1 MVQTGGGME
10 KLGAVAHQSPECGL
24 DEHCAVL
31 NYLSLAQ
38 WSQTKHGSSP
48 YVGVDCYFAVTQRYN
63 VHSSP
68 LCPPWLHKEQCL
80 PVLSLIPPPNQ
91 SQSTVSNHSITRAEI
106 VKFKLQ
112 NKLITM
118 YCRYFAVFLILQM
131 ANAAPISPSETAP
144 KAPAGRPDPCHNPL
158 MCTRR

>member
-1 MVQTGGGME
+1 MERRGGVAWTFVAPAALHAPTRDNLLFLVTVSRHCSLPGWSATASSQSMVQTGGGME

-24 DEHCAVL
+24 DEH
-31 NYLSLAQ
+31 
-38 WSQTKHGSSP
+38 
-48 YVGVDCYFAVTQRYN
+48 F
-63 VHSSP
+63 
-68 LCPPWLHKEQCL
+68 
-80 PVLSLIPPPNQ
+80 
-91 SQSTVSNHSITRAEI
+91 SNHSITRAEI

-158 MCTRR
+158 MNCRDVVVTPRNRWVN

>member
-1 MVQTGGGME
+1 MAHHPTWE
-10 KLGAVAHQSPECGL
+10 LIATLRSHNAVWIYL
-24 DEHCAVL
+24 VTDE
-31 NYLSLAQ
+31 
-38 WSQTKHGSSP
+38 
-48 YVGVDCYFAVTQRYN
+48 DN